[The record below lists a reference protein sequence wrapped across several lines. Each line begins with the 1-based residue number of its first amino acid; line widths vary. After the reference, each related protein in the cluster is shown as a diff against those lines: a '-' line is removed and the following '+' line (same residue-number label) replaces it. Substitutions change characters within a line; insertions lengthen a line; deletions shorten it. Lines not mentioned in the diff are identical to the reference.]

1 MAVVFVVSYEFFYSC
16 CTSSLP
22 WPHLFIVSFSEMP
35 FNDIYEGKCHTP
47 STERSPSPKG
57 DSLFTLRK
65 DEISGHSCSPLDA
78 VQTLRSRHSW
88 NRKCF
93 SSITDVLYRLS
104 SSHWL
109 QSSAAKRQV
118 SCVDNGLYSFQMHS
132 LCILMLQ
139 YLLFMTSLMPLHC
152 FSLFPVVR
160 LKLQKLCRKC
170 HNTVLFLL
178 VFILWRGFMPQ
189 QSRFCVLLSFS
200 DKNLCPLV
208 ASAPP
213 LVFVCSKFPKW
224 VPWKMFIS
232 PGKLCNSVKLNISV
246 NTEMSRN

>member
-1 MAVVFVVSYEFFYSC
+1 
-16 CTSSLP
+16 
-22 WPHLFIVSFSEMP
+22 MP
-35 FNDIYEGKCHTP
+35 FNDIYEGKCHMP
-47 STERSPSPKG
+47 STQRSPSPDR

-65 DEISGHSCSPLDA
+65 DEMSGHSCSPLDA

-118 SCVDNGLYSFQMHS
+118 SRADNGVYSFQTHS

-139 YLLFMTSLMPLHC
+139 YLLFITSLMPLQC
-152 FSLFPVVR
+152 FSLLLVVL

-178 VFILWRGFMPQ
+178 YFME
-189 QSRFCVLLSFS
+189 RFCASVEPL
-200 DKNLCPLV
+200 LCPFKLQ
-208 ASAPP
+208 
-213 LVFVCSKFPKW
+213 
-224 VPWKMFIS
+224 WKKICV
-232 PGKLCNSVKLNISV
+232 L
-246 NTEMSRN
+246 

>member
-1 MAVVFVVSYEFFYSC
+1 MSSFTPSC

-22 WPHLFIVSFSEMP
+22 WPHLFSVSFSEMP
-35 FNDIYEGKCHTP
+35 FKDIYEGKCHMP
-47 STERSPSPKG
+47 STKRSPSPEG

-65 DEISGHSCSPLDA
+65 DEMSGHSCSPLDA

-93 SSITDVLYRLS
+93 SSITDVLHRLS

-109 QSSAAKRQV
+109 QSSAAQRQV
-118 SCVDNGLYSFQMHS
+118 WRVDNGVHSFQKNF

-139 YLLFMTSLMPLHC
+139 YLLFITSLMPLHC
-152 FSLFPVVR
+152 FSLFLAVP

-178 VFILWRGFMPQ
+178 VFYFME
-189 QSRFCVLLSFS
+189 SFCASVEPL
-200 DKNLCPLV
+200 LCP
-208 ASAPP
+208 
-213 LVFVCSKFPKW
+213 F
-224 VPWKMFIS
+224 
-232 PGKLCNSVKLNISV
+232 KLQW
-246 NTEMSRN
+246 